1 MSGEMA
7 VGSWRDLKAG
17 ITDDGLIPV
26 PIPPLIAMLVRFQEE
41 KGADLTEVEVLA
53 YRDNAVCMVMDRAR
67 AAQMAEGRGY
77 ADLDL
82 ENVWADWRAFLA
94 AEQGD

>member
-17 ITDDGLIPV
+17 ITDDGLLPV
-26 PIPPLIAMLVRFQEE
+26 PIPPLVAMLVRFQEE
-41 KGADLTEVEVLA
+41 KGAPLTEAEVLG
-53 YRDNAVCMVMDRAR
+53 YRDNAVCMVMSREK

-77 ADLDL
+77 PDLDL
-82 ENVWADWRAFLA
+82 DHVWEDWQAFLA
-94 AEQGD
+94 SE